1 MRVDLLTREYPPHV
15 YGGAGVHVAALAEHL
30 HPLVD
35 LRVHRYGADAGP
47 DPDGAGGGPGVRAHP
62 VPDTLR
68 GANPAL
74 QAVAVGAAM
83 ADAVSGTSLVHSHT
97 WYACLAGSLA
107 QRLHGVP
114 HVVTAHSLE
123 LLRPW
128 KADQLGGGYRLS
140 SALEENALRTADRII
155 AVSRAMAQD
164 ITRLHPG
171 LDPGRISVVHNG
183 IDTEAFAPDH
193 GTDQL
198 ELFGIP
204 TDRPIVACVARIS
217 RQKGLEHL
225 LRAAR
230 HFVPGTRLVVVA
242 QSADTA
248 QQRAEFAEGVAA
260 LRAQGHAC
268 HWISGPFPRRALV
281 QLLSHAR
288 VFVCPSVYEP
298 LGIVNLEAMAC
309 GTPVV
314 ASATGGIPEVVGEG
328 RTGMLVPLRSD
339 ATSGG
344 QPDEPLVFAKDLAA
358 RVNALVEDPDTA
370 RRMGEE
376 GRRQAVR
383 NFSWR
388 HAARQVRDIYT
399 DLVGSGAV

>member
-15 YGGAGVHVAALAEHL
+15 YGGAGVHVAALVEHL
-30 HPLVD
+30 RSLVD
-35 LRVHRYGADAGP
+35 LRVHCYGPDAGTGP
-47 DPDGAGGGPGVRAHP
+47 DATGGPRVRSHA

-83 ADAVSGTSLVHSHT
+83 ADAVSGTSVVHSHT

-123 LLRPW
+123 PLRPW

-140 SALEENALRTADRII
+140 SAMEASALNTADRVI
-155 AVSRAMAQD
+155 AVSRAMARD

-171 LDPGRISVVHNG
+171 LDPGRVTVVHNG
-183 IDTEAFAPDH
+183 IDTEAYAPDH
-193 GTDQL
+193 GTDAL
-198 ELFGIP
+198 EQYGIP
-204 TDRPIVACVARIS
+204 LDRPIVACVARIS
-217 RQKGLEHL
+217 RQKGLDHL

-230 HFVPGTRLVVVA
+230 HFVPGTRLVIVA
-242 QSADTA
+242 QSADTPR
-248 QQRAEFAEGVAA
+248 QSAEFAEQVAA

-281 QLLSHAR
+281 QLLTHAR

-314 ASATGGIPEVVGEG
+314 ASATGGIPEVVDEG
-328 RTGMLVPLRSD
+328 RTGMLVPLRHD
-339 ATSGG
+339 DTPDG
-344 QPDEPLVFAKDLAA
+344 QPDEPLVFAKDFAG
-358 RVNALVEDPDTA
+358 RVNGLIEDPGVA
-370 RRMGEE
+370 GRMGEE
-376 GRRQAVR
+376 GRRRVVR
-383 NFSWR
+383 EFSWR
-388 HAARQVRDIYT
+388 RAAQQVSDIYT
-399 DLVGSGAV
+399 DLVGSGAA